1 MHSLL
6 HKFNLHAIIYSN
18 LEWLQCNLAQCN
30 KLSEGGLAAGRL
42 GEHWRRVECS
52 DKKDCT
58 REPFYAPHVCLS
70 VLIYLYCVSI
80 NRSGGGVLWRGK
92 SVEW

>member
-52 DKKDCT
+52 DKKRLHQGTSLCASCVSECVD
-58 REPFYAPHVCLS
+58 L
-70 VLIYLYCVSI
+70 YLYCIGI
-80 NRSGGGVLWRGK
+80 NRSGGAV
-92 SVEW
+92 